1 MAKAKSKKSS
11 SITPKSITR
20 AYLEAVTNTTT
31 AAQTLKLAM
40 SQALLKDMKRAEVLE
55 RPQCVELE
63 KAFVALDGCL
73 SGLEET
79 LLQAQIT
86 AAEFDVPTTTGMTK

>member
-1 MAKAKSKKSS
+1 MTKAKTKKSS
-11 SITPKSITR
+11 NISPKSITR
-20 AYLEAVTNTTT
+20 AYLVSVTDAAI

-55 RPQCVELE
+55 RPQCQELE

-79 LLQAQIT
+79 LLQAQII
-86 AAEFDVPTTTGMTK
+86 AAEFDVPTTGITK